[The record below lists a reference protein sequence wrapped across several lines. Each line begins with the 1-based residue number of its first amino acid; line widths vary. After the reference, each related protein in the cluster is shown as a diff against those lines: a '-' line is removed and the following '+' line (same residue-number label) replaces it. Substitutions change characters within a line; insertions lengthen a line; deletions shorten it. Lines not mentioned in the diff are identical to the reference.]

1 LKSST
6 NAGWTVPTWTAS
18 HWEFKNMKKLV
29 LGLTAI
35 AAFTGSAL
43 AADLPARTYTKAPP
57 MVAAVS
63 TWTGCYIG
71 GNVGAG
77 WSNTKVVDEVDGFPI
92 AQLKDTAV
100 VGGGQIGC
108 DYQFAG
114 NWVIGVQAMADAS
127 DLKADANSPVLDPL
141 TLHGSIPWFATA
153 TARIGFV
160 PVADW
165 LLYAKGGGAWTHTN
179 SNLTFEGVVVDTAK
193 FSQSGWTGGVGA
205 EWKLAS
211 NWSVF
216 AEYNYLGFSDKV
228 VISTSGSNLG
238 KVRQDVQ
245 TVQVGLNYR
254 LNWGAPLVAK
264 Y

>member
-1 LKSST
+1 
-6 NAGWTVPTWTAS
+6 
-18 HWEFKNMKKLV
+18 MKKLV
-29 LGLTAI
+29 FALTAV

-63 TWTGCYIG
+63 TWSGCYVG

-77 WSNTKVVDEVDGFPI
+77 WSNTRVTDEIDGSPI

-114 NWVIGVQAMADAS
+114 NWVIGVQGMIDAS
-127 DLKADANSPVLDPL
+127 GLKADTTSPVLAPL

-153 TARIGFV
+153 TARIGYA
-160 PVADW
+160 VAPDW
-165 LLYAKGGGAWTHTN
+165 LLYAKGGAAWTRTK
-179 SNLTFEGVVVDTAK
+179 SSLLFEGVVVDAAN
-193 FSQSGWTGGVGA
+193 FSQDGWTAGAGV
-205 EWKLAS
+205 EWKIAP

-216 AEYNYLGFSDKV
+216 GEYNYLGFSDKV
-228 VISTSGSNLG
+228 VISDSGANLG
-238 KVRQDVQ
+238 RVHQDVQ

-254 LNWGAPLVAK
+254 FNWGGPVVAR

>member
-1 LKSST
+1 M
-6 NAGWTVPTWTAS
+6 TA
-18 HWEFKNMKKLV
+18 V
-29 LGLTAI
+29 

-43 AADLPARTYTKAPP
+43 AADLPARTYTKAPA
-57 MVAAVS
+57 MVAVVP

-127 DLKADANSPVLDPL
+127 DLKASANSPVLDPF

-153 TARIGFV
+153 TGRIGFV
-160 PVADW
+160 PAADW

-179 SNLTFEGVVVDTAK
+179 SSLTFEGVVVDTAK
-193 FSQSGWTGGVGA
+193 FSQSGWTAGAGA
-205 EWKLAS
+205 EWKVAA

-228 VISTSGSNLG
+228 VISASGGNLG
-238 KVRQDVQ
+238 KVHQDVQ

-254 LNWGAPLVAK
+254 FNWGGPVVAK